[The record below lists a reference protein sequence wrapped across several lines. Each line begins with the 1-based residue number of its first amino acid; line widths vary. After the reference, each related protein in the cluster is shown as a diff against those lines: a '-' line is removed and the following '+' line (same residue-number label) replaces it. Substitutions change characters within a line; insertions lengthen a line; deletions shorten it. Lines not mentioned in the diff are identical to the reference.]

1 MNNSRIYLLG
11 ILLSVMVIAAGCSQ
25 KLELIGRGL
34 LDSGW
39 MDKTPCYKVSNR
51 LVKKYAKE
59 HDLVYSI
66 PLIADREPIRILL
79 WYFDST
85 YTGKDQINI
94 VLVVNAWQTPAPQV
108 YEYKYDYPYSLE
120 WLWNIRD
127 HRWPDSL
134 LITESEEGYH
144 PKDFTQLPG
153 MPDFIFGPETAI
165 VYNSKYHNIYMPTYY
180 LAEEFGKEIDSLSPI
195 YKTYHESFKHFIYP
209 IADLIMGDDIA
220 WQGIYA
226 DF

>member
-1 MNNSRIYLLG
+1 MKNRRLLLG
-11 ILLSVMVIAAGCSQ
+11 ILLSVMIIAVGCSQ
-25 KLELIGRGL
+25 KLDLIGRGL
-34 LDSGW
+34 LDSDW

-51 LVKKYAKE
+51 LIKKYAKD

-66 PLIADREPIRILL
+66 PLIAAKEPIRILF

-85 YTGKDQINI
+85 KTGENQINI
-94 VLVVNAWQTPAPQV
+94 VVVVNAWDTPHTQI
-108 YEYKYDYPYSLE
+108 YEYKYDYPYSLK
-120 WLWNIRD
+120 WLWDIKD
-127 HRWPDSL
+127 HKWPDSL
-134 LITESEEGYH
+134 LITERKNGYH

-153 MPDFIFGPETAI
+153 MPEFIFGPETAI
-165 VYNSKYHNIYMPTYY
+165 VYNSKYHNVFMPTYY
-180 LAEEFGKEIDSLSPI
+180 LAEKFGSEIDSLSPI

-209 IADLIMGDDIA
+209 IADSIMGDDIT